1 MKKEVIGLETDGQK
15 SVENGK
21 RLLLRDCGNVLS
33 RFFLFLLYFA
43 MQSRIGRR
51 RGNIQYPFLLVRFS
65 RESYLHTVADSVAR
79 GGVDNAPQGVFV
91 QDCFCLRVVQPS
103 FFRDGKIRRCARTF
117 KQIVV
122 AGFRRFC

>member
-1 MKKEVIGLETDGQK
+1 
-15 SVENGK
+15 
-21 RLLLRDCGNVLS
+21 
-33 RFFLFLLYFA
+33 

-103 FFRDGKIRRCARTF
+103 FFRDGKIRRRPRTL
-117 KQIVV
+117 KQVVV
-122 AGFRRFC
+122 AGFRRICGRHRNLSGLYRQRQ